1 MQIHCTVVRTFDDM
15 ENSEIIPIFLAV
27 VFLFLLWI
35 QYLKYK
41 NHLSLVSQEASQLRE
56 TSQILKAELEQEKQL
71 SSSYNEQY
79 QLQLQENQTIK
90 SDLRHL
96 RLKYEELLRDEEQQN
111 QKFELIANRIIEQ
124 QSVSFDRHQT
134 KGMQSLLNP
143 LEEKLKS
150 FEAKIERTHI
160 DSIKRVESLK
170 EQVKL
175 VNEQSHKIS
184 ADANNLAK
192 ALKGDF
198 KQQGNWGEFVLES
211 ILDKSGLEKD
221 REYFV
226 QQTLRDDTGRMKK
239 PDVII
244 HIPDGKRLIID
255 SKVSLVAYDRII
267 QAESESAAAG
277 WYTAHTKA
285 IKNHIDDLSQ
295 KAYHRLY
302 QIESPDFVLM
312 FIPIDTAFS
321 VAIKQHPDLYQYA
334 FEKDIVIVTPST
346 LLATLKTVESMWR
359 NDKQNRHA
367 VEIAQEAGKMYDKFV
382 SFLEDVEKIG
392 KQLNT
397 VQNSYHDSY
406 KKLHTGSGNL
416 ISRANKIKAL
426 GAKTTKQLNGSM
438 VDMVES

>member
-1 MQIHCTVVRTFDDM
+1 M
-15 ENSEIIPIFLAV
+15 EITILLPLLLIV
-27 VFLFLLWI
+27 VFSFTLYI
-35 QYLKYK
+35 QYINYK
-41 NHLSLVSQEASQLRE
+41 GKVSLVIQESAQLKE
-56 TSQILKAELEQEKQL
+56 TNLIILTELDQEKKL
-71 SSSYNEQY
+71 TTDY
-79 QLQLQENQTIK
+79 QERLQQQLQESQVLR
-90 SDLRHL
+90 SDYRHL
-96 RLKYEELLRDEEQQN
+96 RLKYDELLCDEDQQN

-124 QSVSFDRHQT
+124 QSETFDRYQS
-134 KGMQSLLNP
+134 KGMRSLLHP

-150 FEAKIERTHI
+150 FEAKIESTHI
-160 DSIKRVESLK
+160 ESIKRVESLK

-211 ILDKSGLEKD
+211 ILDKSGLEKN
-221 REYFV
+221 REYYV
-226 QQTLRDDTGRMKK
+226 QQTLRDDLGRMKK

-267 QAESESAAAG
+267 QADTEAAATS
-277 WYTAHTKA
+277 WHTAHAKS
-285 IKNHIDDLSQ
+285 IRNHIDDLSL

-302 QIESPDFVLM
+302 QMESPDFVLM

-367 VEIAQEAGKMYDKFV
+367 VEIALEAGKMYDKFV
-382 SFLEDVEKIG
+382 NFLEDMEKLG

-397 VQNSYHDSY
+397 VQNTYHDSY
-406 KKLHTGSGNL
+406 KKLHSGSGNL
-416 ISRANKIKAL
+416 INRANKIKAL
-426 GAKTTKQLNGSM
+426 GAKTTKQLNHSIASLA
-438 VDMVES
+438 EN